1 MHGSKRLII
10 SIISY
15 SSNTNLTY
23 RPGNLN
29 LSGVLEVVARSG
41 RCSLQVST
49 QAAVAEGRRKANR
62 TASYATLGRAPS
74 GLAQHTP

>member
-29 LSGVLEVVARSG
+29 LSGVLEVGARRPMLPASIDASSRG
-41 RCSLQVST
+41 R
-49 QAAVAEGRRKANR
+49 G
-62 TASYATLGRAPS
+62 AP
-74 GLAQHTP
+74 